1 MVCSSILKRESNWPT
16 PVPVFVEILH
26 WTKKRNMHVTMLADT
41 HTQRILDLAGQK
53 GLLRA
58 SDLAAIDAPRAV
70 LTRLTAA
77 GLLDKV
83 GHGLYR
89 PPDHPGSEDEGLAA
103 VATKVP
109 QAVFCLL
116 TALQF
121 HELTTQLP
129 RQIWIAMPRGSHV
142 PRIGYPPVKMVQ
154 MTGDVY
160 TAGVEEHLRD
170 GVKLRVYGAAKTV
183 VDCFK
188 HRNKIGLDVA
198 LEALKDVRAKRK
210 ATADDLWRYAKICR
224 VTNVMR
230 PYLDATE

>member
-1 MVCSSILKRESNWPT
+1 MIT
-16 PVPVFVEILH
+16 
-26 WTKKRNMHVTMLADT
+26 DT
-41 HTQRILDLAGQK
+41 HTKRVLDLAHQK

-58 SDLAAIDAPRAV
+58 RDLDAIGAPRVV
-70 LTRLTAA
+70 LTRLIAA
-77 GLLDKV
+77 DLLEKV
-83 GHGLYR
+83 GRGLYR
-89 PPDHPGSEDEGLAA
+89 LHSHSGSEHDGLTA

-142 PRIGYPPVKMVQ
+142 PRIGYPPIKMVQ
-154 MTGDVY
+154 MTGEVY
-160 TAGVEEHLRD
+160 AAGIEEHLRD
-170 GVKLRVYGAAKTV
+170 GVTLRVYGVAKTV

-198 LEALKDVRAKRK
+198 LEALKEVRAKRT

-230 PYLDATE
+230 PYLEAIE

>member
-1 MVCSSILKRESNWPT
+1 
-16 PVPVFVEILH
+16 
-26 WTKKRNMHVTMLADT
+26 MLADT
-41 HTQRILDLAGQK
+41 HTQRVLDLASQK

-58 SDLAAIDAPRAV
+58 SDLDAINAPRVV

-77 GLLDKV
+77 GILERV
-83 GHGLYR
+83 GRGLYR
-89 PPDHPGSEDEGLAA
+89 LPDAQTSEFESLAT

-129 RQIWIAMPRGSHV
+129 RQVWIAMPRGSHV
-142 PRIGYPPVKMVQ
+142 PRIDCPPVKMVQ

-160 TAGVEEHLRD
+160 AAGVEEHLRD

-198 LEALKDVRAKRK
+198 LEALKDAWRMRK
-210 ATADDLWRYAKICR
+210 ASADDLWRYAQACR
-224 VTNVMR
+224 VANVMR
-230 PYLDATE
+230 PYMEAVAHE

>member
-1 MVCSSILKRESNWPT
+1 MPS
-16 PVPVFVEILH
+16 
-26 WTKKRNMHVTMLADT
+26 DT
-41 HTQRILDLAGQK
+41 HNQRVLDLARQK
-53 GLLRA
+53 GLLRT
-58 SDLAAIDAPRAV
+58 SDLDAIDAPRVV

-77 GLLDKV
+77 GLLNKV
-83 GHGLYR
+83 GRGLYR
-89 PPDHPGSEDEGLAA
+89 LPNYPGSEHEGL
-103 VATKVP
+103 VTIATKVP

-116 TALQF
+116 SSLQF

-142 PRIGYPPVKMVQ
+142 PRIDYPPIKMVQ
-154 MTGDVY
+154 MSGEVY
-160 TAGVEEHLRD
+160 NAGIEEHLRD
-170 GVKLRVYGAAKTV
+170 GVKLRVYGVAKTV

-198 LEALKDVRAKRK
+198 LEALKDARAQRK

-230 PYLDATE
+230 PYLEAIE

>member
-1 MVCSSILKRESNWPT
+1 
-16 PVPVFVEILH
+16 
-26 WTKKRNMHVTMLADT
+26 MLADT
-41 HTQRILDLAGQK
+41 HTQRVLDLASQK
-53 GLLRA
+53 RLLRA
-58 SDLAAIDAPRAV
+58 SDLDAIDAPRVV

-77 GLLDKV
+77 GILERV
-83 GHGLYR
+83 GRGLYR
-89 PPDHPGSEDEGLAA
+89 LPDAQTSEFESLAT

-129 RQIWIAMPRGSHV
+129 RQVWIAMPRGSHV

-160 TAGVEEHLRD
+160 AAGVEEHLRD

-198 LEALKDVRAKRK
+198 LEALKDAWRMRK
-210 ATADDLWRYAKICR
+210 SSADDLWRYAQACR
-224 VTNVMR
+224 VANVMR
-230 PYLDATE
+230 PYMEAVAHE